1 MFVELRSPTGDPLRS
16 LAVQLAVRRAVD
28 RYRGST
34 LLANDEIIRDHAFRF
49 AKKPC
54 EPRPMQILIFLY
66 GIVCIFGAAVVRGY
80 SGFGFSLLAVTSLSL
95 LLPPTEI
102 VPPIFIMEVAA
113 SLHLLPSVW
122 RDIHWRAVLWLTV
135 GCLVGTPFGVYA
147 LAHVPAPPMT
157 LALAVVVLIAAILL
171 ARGYA
176 LKALPGP
183 AVTFATGTA
192 SGLLNGSFG
201 IGGPPLIL
209 FFFSSPAG
217 AAAGRASM
225 IALFLMT
232 DVTGL
237 AWQGRNGLL
246 SATTLWR
253 ALVFLP
259 ALTAGI
265 WLGNRG
271 FMNADPVDFR
281 RWVLRLLMLL
291 AVLAGARA
299 LTQIL

>member
-1 MFVELRSPTGDPLRS
+1 MQMLIL
-16 LAVQLAVRRAVD
+16 LYAVA
-28 RYRGST
+28 
-34 LLANDEIIRDHAFRF
+34 
-49 AKKPC
+49 
-54 EPRPMQILIFLY
+54 
-66 GIVCIFGAAVVRGY
+66 CIFGAAVVRGY
-80 SGFGFSLLAVTSLSL
+80 SGFGFSLLAIISLSL

-102 VPPIFIMEVAA
+102 VPAIFIMEVAA

-122 RDIHWRAVLWLTV
+122 RDIHWRALLWLTV

-147 LAHVPAPPMT
+147 LAHVPPAPMT
-157 LALAVVVLIAAILL
+157 LALAVFVLIAAILL

-176 LKALPGP
+176 LKSLPGP

-192 SGLLNGSFG
+192 SGLFNGSFG
-201 IGGPPLIL
+201 IGGPPVIL
-209 FFFSSPAG
+209 FFFSSPVG
-217 AAAGRASM
+217 ATAGRASM
-225 IALFLMT
+225 IAFFLIT

-237 AWQGRNGLL
+237 AWQGWSGLL
-246 SATTLWR
+246 SITTLWR
-253 ALVFLP
+253 ALLFLP
-259 ALTAGI
+259 ALTGGL

-291 AVLAGARA
+291 AVLAGAKA